1 MEQSK
6 RHSDFLILQM
16 NVYTTAAVCEK
27 KVNVLAHKRR
37 NAESSL
43 KKSLKSLIVHF
54 ALAVMEEDNVKKQFT
69 EANTLLNRH
78 MKSN

>member
-6 RHSDFLILQM
+6 HHSDFLILQM
-16 NVYTTAAVCEK
+16 NVYTTAAVREM

-43 KKSLKSLIVHF
+43 KSLIVHF
-54 ALAVMEEDNVKKQFT
+54 ALVVMEEDNVKNSLQKQ
-69 EANTLLNRH
+69 TLF
-78 MKSN
+78 

>member
-1 MEQSK
+1 
-6 RHSDFLILQM
+6 M

-43 KKSLKSLIVHF
+43 KKSLKKSLKSLIVHF
-54 ALAVMEEDNVKKQFT
+54 ALGVMEEDNVKKQFT